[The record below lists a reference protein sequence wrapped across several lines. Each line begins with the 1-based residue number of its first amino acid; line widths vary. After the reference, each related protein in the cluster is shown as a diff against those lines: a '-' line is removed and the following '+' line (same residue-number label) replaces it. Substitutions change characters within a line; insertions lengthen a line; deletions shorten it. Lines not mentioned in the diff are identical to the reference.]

1 MDINSADSYINKS
14 LGKSKW
20 LILNAESREQYLFT
34 AKSIVDSISSNNNP
48 NYERAIYEQVIFML
62 MYGFNLQDLQSV
74 SIDGASKTY
83 KSGTSSYISPVVQKL
98 LKKRASKL
106 L

>member
-1 MDINSADSYINKS
+1 MINSADSYINKS
-14 LGKSKW
+14 LGKNKW
-20 LILNAESREQYLFT
+20 STLNSETKEQYIFT
-34 AKSIVDSISSNNNP
+34 AKSIVDSISSDKNK

-98 LKKRASKL
+98 LKKRVSNL

>member
-1 MDINSADSYINKS
+1 MDINSADTYINQS
-14 LGKSKW
+14 MGKAKW
-20 LILNAESREQYLFT
+20 NMLDTDTKQQYIFT
-34 AKSIVDSISSNNNP
+34 AKSIVDGISSNTNI
-48 NYERAIYEQVIFML
+48 NYERAIYEQVVFML

-83 KSGTSSYISPVVQKL
+83 KSGASSYISPVVKNI